1 MTAARVPLPHWHTES
16 RPCRHPTPTPAV
28 HSPAYL
34 AASARFPNKRL
45 IAVGK
50 FERNVKDHL
59 SMFLKLRFHVLRCSG
74 NDTFLR
80 PFVNTL
86 SVFGLHQA
94 AQCQRLYS
102 TPATDA
108 PVLVADRSGRPSS
121 PSSPPRPLTPTDR
134 GPRRRGAGPSSYCLW
149 QRFLLQRPCE
159 RRKNSKLFT
168 NARKNVSFLFDRGTP
183 NPSLEDMER
192 WCFTLRSNFPTAMS
206 RLFGNRA
213 KTAK

>member
-1 MTAARVPLPHWHTES
+1 MTAVRVPLPHWRTES
-16 RPCRHPTPTPAV
+16 QPCRHPRPTPAV

-34 AASARFPNKRL
+34 AAFPRSANKRL

-59 SMFLKLRFHVLRCSG
+59 SMFLKPRFHVLRCSR

-80 PFVNTL
+80 AFVNIL
-86 SVFGLHQA
+86 SFLGLRQA

-108 PVLVADRSGRPSS
+108 LLLVADRSGRPSS
-121 PSSPPRPLTPTDR
+121 PSPPRPPTPTDR

-149 QRFLLQRPCE
+149 QSFLLQRPCE
-159 RRKNSKLFT
+159 RRKTAN
-168 NARKNVSFLFDRGTP
+168 FLQ
-183 NPSLEDMER
+183 MH
-192 WCFTLRSNFPTAMS
+192 
-206 RLFGNRA
+206 A
-213 KTAK
+213 KMYHFYCTEGHET